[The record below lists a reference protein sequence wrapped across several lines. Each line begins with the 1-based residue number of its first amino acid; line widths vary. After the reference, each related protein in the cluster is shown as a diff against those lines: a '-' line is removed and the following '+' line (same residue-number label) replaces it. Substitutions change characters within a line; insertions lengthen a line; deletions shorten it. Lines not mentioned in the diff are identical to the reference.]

1 MKEKYFFIITCLLF
15 NVLAFSQDC
24 TTQRTMSNDT
34 SICLGQS
41 TTISL
46 QSSELGVFYQLRNG
60 GLNVGL
66 PVVGTGG
73 LINFNVSPTTSSI
86 YSVFVINCGITYND
100 TCTVTVNPI
109 PDVTATNSTQT
120 ICTNS
125 SITTIALSS
134 SVAGTTFNWVRNNTI
149 NVTGIPISGNGD
161 IAGILVNN
169 TNNPQVVTFTITP
182 SANGCIGNSITA
194 IVTVNASTLGGNVTT
209 TSPGVTPSSNIFTHC
224 HVGNGTLYLNNQR
237 GNVLRWEYSTDA
249 GLNWTSISNTLN
261 THNYNGI
268 LTSTLFRAVV
278 QNGSSCAIMYSTA
291 SMINVIP
298 NIKPSPVT
306 ASPAII
312 CNGDSSILNSESG
325 YATSQYLASGGT
337 FQNANP
343 PGWLVDGCGNCL
355 NAGMSNTLPGP
366 WQLSATNGG
375 TYSGTKYTSQ
385 GKFVIANGKYDS
397 YLETPVFNTFG
408 LTTAQLTFNHAFKL
422 QSGANGYVQIS
433 VNGGPYNT
441 LLHFAGPQNRTPT
454 LNFHTSSVETIDLSS
469 YIGQPNLRIRFYYQG
484 TVGSSWAID
493 NIAIPDV
500 PINIQTQW
508 VDAVSGNVISNSQSL
523 TVSPNVTTTY
533 AITSFLNGCNSF
545 GTDGTAYVTVTVN
558 QRPTA
563 AISQDQFVCIGGT
576 ATFDI
581 DLTGTPPWSV
591 TYNDGTTSTTV
602 NNIMSTPYSF
612 NVPNITTDKT
622 YSISAVDDNN
632 CTAIPSDYIGQAAV
646 TVLDGTPGLWTGLVS
661 NDWFDCLNW
670 DGGLPT
676 INIDAIIPAGSLNMP
691 LIDPSTS
698 PYAYL
703 YGNMASARDLNINS
717 GASLTMVTNSN
728 LEINRNWI
736 NNGTFNPGQG
746 NVNFIGSALNQIQ
759 TINQGIKLNE
769 TFHDLTLNSGA
780 NAKGISLP
788 DGFELTVRNMLTL
801 TNGTLRL
808 MGEAQLI
815 QNGLVANPISG
826 DGVLL
831 IDQEGKSS
839 SYHYNYWSS
848 PVSMNGTNYTINEI
862 LKSGSH
868 SLTNPFTPGSIS
880 YGNGIYYADGAYSD
894 PIKLSTRWMYKYS
907 ATTPDYFNW
916 QHIQNT
922 GTINIGEGYIMK
934 GVTGTASI
942 SDLQNYTFV
951 GKPNNGTINL
961 TIGAGQDYLIGNP
974 YPSALDANQ
983 FILDNIKDNGGNAS
997 TNIINGALY
1006 FWDHFGA
1013 QTHFLSQYIG
1023 GYATYTLMGGVVAV
1037 SNDPL
1042 INNNNATGSKVP
1054 KRYIPVAQGFF
1065 VKAHGDSALT
1075 TNNPNMTS
1083 PITGGTIQLK
1093 NSQRSFEKE
1102 SGSNSIFFKNSNAVS
1117 SMNTVS
1123 DQRMK
1128 IRFGIETDNGF
1139 RRQILLGADSNTTS
1153 MFDIGFDAPMIDV
1166 QEDDFYWNLNS
1177 VPLIIQAIENFNV
1190 GQFIPVTVKLTN
1202 ANSFTITIDELEN
1215 IDTNTEIYLHDNI
1228 TAVYYD
1234 LRNGAVTLN
1243 LGQGEYANRFS
1254 ITFTNTILSEDEVI
1268 ESLEDLLVYVNNSNN
1283 TLHINNNTTNTLI
1296 SEVYL
1301 FDILGQLL
1309 NKWEV
1314 KEANQSNLEYNL
1326 SNLSDGTHI
1335 IKLVTNNGDLSSKI
1349 IID

>member
-1 MKEKYFFIITCLLF
+1 M
-15 NVLAFSQDC
+15 
-24 TTQRTMSNDT
+24 
-34 SICLGQS
+34 
-41 TTISL
+41 
-46 QSSELGVFYQLRNG
+46 
-60 GLNVGL
+60 
-66 PVVGTGG
+66 
-73 LINFNVSPTTSSI
+73 
-86 YSVFVINCGITYND
+86 
-100 TCTVTVNPI
+100 
-109 PDVTATNSTQT
+109 
-120 ICTNS
+120 
-125 SITTIALSS
+125 
-134 SVAGTTFNWVRNNTI
+134 
-149 NVTGIPISGNGD
+149 
-161 IAGILVNN
+161 
-169 TNNPQVVTFTITP
+169 
-182 SANGCIGNSITA
+182 
-194 IVTVNASTLGGNVTT
+194 
-209 TSPGVTPSSNIFTHC
+209 
-224 HVGNGTLYLNNQR
+224 
-237 GNVLRWEYSTDA
+237 RWEYSTDA
-249 GLNWTSISNTLN
+249 GLNWTSISNTSN

-268 LTSTLFRAVV
+268 LASTLFRAVV

-306 ASPAII
+306 ASPAVI

-337 FQNANP
+337 FQSANP
-343 PGWLVDGCGNCL
+343 TGWLVDGCGNCL
-355 NAGMSNTLPGP
+355 NAGMSNTNPGP

-385 GKFVIANGKYDS
+385 GKFVIANGNFNS
-397 YLETPVFNTFG
+397 YLETPIFNTFG

-422 QSGANGYVQIS
+422 QPGANGYVQIS

-493 NIAIPDV
+493 NIEIPDV
-500 PINIQTQW
+500 PVNVQTQW

-533 AITSFLNGCNSF
+533 AITSYLNGCNSF

-576 ATFDI
+576 ASFDI
-581 DLTGTPPWSV
+581 DLTGTPPWTV

-632 CTAIPSDYIGQAAV
+632 CTAIPSDYIGQATV

-676 INIDAIIPAGSLNMP
+676 INIDAIIPAGSSNMP

-717 GASLTMVTNSN
+717 GASLTMATNSN

-780 NAKGISLP
+780 NANGISLP
-788 DGFELTVRNMLTL
+788 DGFELTVRNILTL

-815 QNGLVANPISG
+815 QRGLVANPTSG

-848 PVSMNGTNYTINEI
+848 PVSINGTDYTINEI
-862 LKSGSH
+862 LRSGSN
-868 SLTNPFTPGSIS
+868 SLTDPFNPGSIS
-880 YGNGIYYADGAYSD
+880 YGSGITYADGAYSD

-942 SDLQNYTFV
+942 DDLQNYTFV

-983 FILDNIKDNGGNAS
+983 FILDNIRDNGGNAS

-1013 QTHFLSQYIG
+1013 QTHYLSQYIG

-1065 VKAHGDSALT
+1065 VKAHGDAALT

-1083 PITGGTIQLK
+1083 AITGGTIQLK

-1102 SGSNSIFFKNSNAVS
+1102 SGSNSIFFKNSNTVS
-1117 SMNTVS
+1117 TMNTVG

-1166 QEDDFYWNLNS
+1166 QEDDLYWNLNN

-1202 ANSFTITIDELEN
+1202 ASSFTITIDELEN
-1215 IDTNTEIYLHDNI
+1215 IDINTEIYLHDNI
-1228 TAVYYD
+1228 TDVYYD
-1234 LRNGAVTLN
+1234 LRNGAVTIN
-1243 LGQGEYANRFS
+1243 LTQGEYANRFS
-1254 ITFTNTILSEDEVI
+1254 ITFNNSILNEDEVI
-1268 ESLEDLLVYVNNSNN
+1268 ESSEDLLVYVNNSNN
-1283 TLHINNNTTNTLI
+1283 TLHINNNTTNTSI